1 MHSSGEDLKKRLRFM
16 AMAGLIV
23 ACAEA
28 AAQAAQQT
36 MLERMYGPYAPL
48 VRELAH
54 SMLQLAVIGLVA
66 LPFQWFLPGVRR
78 EAKYRSYEFWLDI
91 VYWFQGLWLALIS
104 FFVAVDWLIVGISGG
119 KGDWFPVL
127 ATLPFWL
134 QVLLAVWGFDLA
146 VYWRHRWE
154 HRIAALWSFHA
165 VHHTAEKVDVLTTTR
180 LHPFELALAML
191 FNAAIVQLGL
201 SAAATGL
208 GFAIYMYYNYYIHTN
223 VRIRFDGFMKYVL
236 VTPFMHQW
244 HHAKDEAAMG
254 RNLGVVFAWNDWLF
268 GTAHHPQHW
277 PAEFG
282 LSAPPGER
290 VGQSYLRQL
299 LYPAQMAIARARA
312 WHAARS
318 AQMGVRH

>member
-1 MHSSGEDLKKRLRFM
+1 MNFSSENLKKRLRF
-16 AMAGLIV
+16 AVVAALLV

-28 AAQAAQQT
+28 AAQAAPET

-48 VRELAH
+48 VRELAK
-54 SMLQLAVIGLVA
+54 SVLQLAIIGLVV
-66 LPFQWFLPGVRR
+66 LPFQWLLPGVRR
-78 EAKYRSYEFWLDI
+78 QAKYRSYEFWLDI
-91 VYWFQGLWLALIS
+91 VYWFQGLWLSLIS
-104 FFVAVDWLIVGISGG
+104 FFVAVDWAVIAIFGG
-119 KGDWFPVL
+119 KGHWIPVL

-134 QVLLAVWGFDLA
+134 QVLIAVWAFDLA

-180 LHPFELALAML
+180 LHPFELALGML
-191 FNAAIVQLGL
+191 FNTVVVHLGL
-201 SAAATGL
+201 SAAATAL
-208 GFAIYMYYNYYIHTN
+208 GFTIYMHYNYYIHTN
-223 VRIRFDGFMKYVL
+223 VRIRFAGFMKYVL

-268 GTAHHPQHW
+268 GTAHHPEHW
-277 PAEFG
+277 PSEFG

-299 LYPAQMAIARARA
+299 VYPVQFALARTLAWRAARAG
-312 WHAARS
+312 
-318 AQMGVRH
+318 QTRH